1 MKTPAEAQRDAFEHV
16 NAARYSVRVMSLGNK
31 QNEEFRKALE
41 DAEKALKQLAKFL

>member
-16 NAARYSVRVMSLGNK
+16 NAARYSVRVMSLGPRS
-31 QNEEFRKALE
+31 EEFRKALE